1 MSVVGFDV
9 GNDTCI
15 IAAVRE
21 GAVDVLINDESK
33 RETPACIS
41 FSNKQRLIGS
51 SASSLLYPSS
61 TFSQIKDLV
70 LSQPRSQHRLSFLNR
85 EITLTPVHLLAMLL
99 SHLKLISERSLGA
112 PVSDCVISV
121 PSFADQLGRRAYL
134 HAAEIAG
141 LKPLRLIHDT
151 TATALGYG
159 IYKTDF
165 SNGEIRVVFVD
176 AGHCDT
182 QVSVVAFDSG
192 GSRVLS
198 HAADRRLG
206 GRDFDEILFKHFS
219 KQFKDEYQIDVSSN
233 AKASLRLKA
242 ECEKVKKVLSANAE
256 ASMSIE
262 CLIDDKDVKGF
273 IKREEFERLAS
284 GLLEKVLLQCRNAL
298 SDAGVVVDEVQ
309 SVELVGSASRIPAI
323 TRILSS
329 FFGKEPSRTLN
340 ASECVARGCALQCA
354 KLTPVF
360 KVKNY
365 KVCDLLPYSV
375 GFGLDAG
382 HVSMIFNKALVSKG
396 EPLASIRDLSV
407 SIRRDEFHLHAFY
420 ADKNGQ
426 PLDASQKI
434 SSFFVGPFP
443 TSDGKA
449 SVVTVRI
456 LLDINGIVTL
466 DSTASL
472 NEDDTT
478 DPVSSDTSC
487 SNSYNAEPGHV
498 IEIRTSDKSESA
510 VDGQI
515 KGRPSKRLDIPVS
528 MTLYG
533 GMNPAELSA
542 AQALE
547 MKLARQDK
555 LVEQTKDRKNEL
567 EAYVYEVRNKLLER
581 YRSFATES
589 EREGISKSLQQTEEW
604 LYDGGGDE
612 TESVYSG
619 KLLELKKLVDPVVN
633 RFKDEEARPQA
644 KRELLQCIVDNRLA
658 IESLTTY
665 ERDAV
670 FNECNK
676 AEQWLRDKSQLQDS
690 LPKNSDPVLWSHEIN
705 KMTALLDTLCFISPL
720 SSSLFLMFFFLNF
733 LLAWL
738 PSYFRHAEF
747 ESLLLYI
754 RSCRQILKHSAP
766 PFG

>member
-9 GNDTCI
+9 GNDTCV
-15 IAAVRE
+15 IATVRH
-21 GAVDVLINDESK
+21 GTIDVLLNDESK
-33 RETPACIS
+33 RETPSCIS
-41 FSNKQRLIGS
+41 FSDKQRLIGS

-61 TFSQIKDLV
+61 TFSDIKDLL
-70 LSQPRSQHRLSFLNR
+70 LSQPRSQHRVSFLNR

-99 SHLKLISERSLGA
+99 SHLKLISERSLGT

-121 PSFADQLGRRAYL
+121 PSFTDQLGRRAYL
-134 HAAEIAG
+134 HAAQIAG

-165 SNGEIRVVFVD
+165 SDGEIRVVFVD
-176 AGHCDT
+176 VGHCDT
-182 QVSVVAFDSG
+182 QVSVVVFDSG
-192 GSRVLS
+192 GLRVLS
-198 HAADRRLG
+198 HASDRRLG
-206 GRDFDEILFKHFS
+206 GRGFDEILFKHFS
-219 KQFKDEYQIDVSSN
+219 KQFEDEYKIDVSSN
-233 AKASLRLKA
+233 AKASIRLKA

-262 CLIDDKDVKGF
+262 CLMDDKDVKGF

-284 GLLEKVLLQCRNAL
+284 GLLEKVLFQCRNAL

-354 KLTPVF
+354 KLTPLF
-360 KVKNY
+360 KSKNY

-375 GFGLDAG
+375 GFGLEAG
-382 HVSMIFNKALVSKG
+382 HVSMIFDKALVSKG

-407 SIRRDEFHLHAFY
+407 SLRRGEFNLHAFY

-434 SSFFVGPFP
+434 TSFFVGPVP
-443 TSDGKA
+443 TSDGKD

-456 LLDINGIVTL
+456 LLDISGIVTL
-466 DSTASL
+466 DSTALL
-472 NEDDTT
+472 NEDDTK

-498 IEIRTSDKSESA
+498 IEIRTSDKSEPA

-515 KGRPSKRLDIPVS
+515 KGRPSRRLDIPVS

-533 GMNPAELSA
+533 GMTPAELSE
-542 AQALE
+542 AQLLE
-547 MKLARQDK
+547 MNLAHQDK
-555 LVEQTKDRKNEL
+555 LVEQTKERKNEL

-581 YRSFATES
+581 YRIFATES

-604 LYDGGGDE
+604 LYDEGGDE
-612 TESVYSG
+612 TENVYTG

-658 IESLTTY
+658 VESLTTY

-705 KMTALLDTLCFISPL
+705 KMTASLDT
-720 SSSLFLMFFFLNF
+720 
-733 LLAWL
+733 
-738 PSYFRHAEF
+738 
-747 ESLLLYI
+747 
-754 RSCRQILKHSAP
+754 SCRQILKHRAP
-766 PFG
+766 HFG